1 MARVLAPFPMSQNR
15 LRDSRVFRSALLLAA
30 APPLVYCVAFVYF
43 ESYVRGLGFPRPGPW
58 MALVALTGATVA
70 VATNSIAPRGAPSWL
85 LRLLELLVRY
95 ALALLVIQ
103 YALNK
108 LIPGQ
113 FLLYNRDLDL
123 PLRELPTRRLAWH
136 FLGYSQLYN
145 GFIASCEL
153 VAGVLLLSRRTV
165 LGGAMLSLFTL
176 INIVVIDTAFGLR
189 GALPIATVMA
199 FAALAIV
206 ICHLDPGVLKS
217 LLWHPPEDHRL
228 EARSLPARLT
238 RIVTLGIVLGFP
250 LYMNLGARR
259 GLGGQVP
266 AAGRWEVLE
275 CNPDPGWAMCRS
287 EGSKGRSVLY
297 IEVGQWGQLL
307 TGSDRRDLAFR
318 YDRLHGVLKLRIAAG
333 SRLEPELMLEGTVR
347 KADTTVILNGVADGQ
362 PFQVHLQRTHWAP
375 WPPVRVF

>member
-1 MARVLAPFPMSQNR
+1 MRLNR
-15 LRDSRVFRSALLLAA
+15 LRGNRVFRSALLLAA
-30 APPLVYCVAFVYF
+30 APSLVYCVALLYF
-43 ESYVRGLGFPRPGPW
+43 ESDFRGLGFPWPGSW

-70 VATNSIAPRGAPSWL
+70 VATNSILPRGVPSGP

-103 YALNK
+103 FALNK

-123 PLRELPTRRLAWH
+123 PLRELPARKLAWH
-136 FLGYSQLYN
+136 FLGYSGLYN

-153 VAGVLLLSRRTV
+153 AAGVLLLSRRTV

-176 INIVVIDTAFGLR
+176 INIVVIDIAFGLR

-199 FAALAIV
+199 FAALAV
-206 ICHLDPGVLKS
+206 VVYHLDPLVVKS
-217 LLWHPPEDHRL
+217 LLWHPREDHRL
-228 EARSLPARLT
+228 DARPMPTRL
-238 RIVTLGIVLGFP
+238 IWFATLGIVLGFP

-266 AAGRWEVLE
+266 AAGRWEVLQ
-275 CNPDPGWAMCRS
+275 CNPDPGWAMCQS

-307 TGSDRRDLAFR
+307 TGSDRRDLAFK
-318 YDRLHGVLKLRIAAG
+318 YDRLHGLLTLRIAAD
-333 SRLEPELMLEGTVR
+333 SRREPELMLEGTV
-347 KADTTVILNGVADGQ
+347 KEADTTITLNGVADGQ

-375 WPPVRVF
+375 WPPVRAF